1 MDETIGLG
9 FNPQRCGIA
18 GAPTA
23 FVSASLAVGHN
34 LDVDRERSTST
45 NLISSQNEGI
55 ASGGQSGQGIVQ
67 TQKQNQPKNGVQQL
81 STVPPPPP
89 PHPSA
94 APRMLH
100 RNVPPPFFLPP
111 PPPSSAVQAMPP
123 HSFPPPPSMQ
133 APPPIPNPN
142 SIVPPRR
149 SPLPSFEPP
158 PGLPPVAAV
167 SSLLPPPVHFKPP
180 IPMPPPASIA
190 LHSLLPIP
198 SQPTAQQRDDREQ
211 QHQQQSSVEKA
222 LAIAMKFHHQAVTD
236 KTIPDDIDYA
246 QKRRNHF
253 QKERRKLQEFRLKN
267 LEYVMKHEERELRKH
282 VECMN
287 QVTAYEERQQ
297 LQLQFQQQ
305 QQRQRRLQMEH
316 TEQQRE
322 QRGMMNEGGRGIGTK
337 EQRRAERARKRQRS
351 NPSKKADGGAPSD
364 DRTLRMSLYLTNLPT
379 DGSTTERT
387 LQSLFCLYGR
397 LDRVTMY
404 RHRSTGYL
412 KGDGLVTFGRD
423 AAEEHRT
430 RNGGEGGVDLV
441 DAVCAQVR
449 LSL

>member
-1 MDETIGLG
+1 
-9 FNPQRCGIA
+9 
-18 GAPTA
+18 
-23 FVSASLAVGHN
+23 
-34 LDVDRERSTST
+34 
-45 NLISSQNEGI
+45 
-55 ASGGQSGQGIVQ
+55 
-67 TQKQNQPKNGVQQL
+67 
-81 STVPPPPP
+81 
-89 PHPSA
+89 
-94 APRMLH
+94 
-100 RNVPPPFFLPP
+100 
-111 PPPSSAVQAMPP
+111 
-123 HSFPPPPSMQ
+123 
-133 APPPIPNPN
+133 
-142 SIVPPRR
+142 
-149 SPLPSFEPP
+149 
-158 PGLPPVAAV
+158 
-167 SSLLPPPVHFKPP
+167 
-180 IPMPPPASIA
+180 
-190 LHSLLPIP
+190 
-198 SQPTAQQRDDREQ
+198 
-211 QHQQQSSVEKA
+211 VEKA

-441 DAVCAQVR
+441 DAVCAQMNGAELPCGTTIGVQPADMDYKKKTKTEKGETNER
-449 LSL
+449 QSVINGKHGSVESTINGIQQDRREEKTMSTAAAAAAVIHDESKDKNAKDEDDLDDFFASLE